1 MDWLKSLFGLV
12 EDDPDRLV
20 RVGGP
25 MPEPEAHMWTGVLKG
40 EGIGAVVQNEGLPP
54 YTSPMG
60 SHYTVWVRFRDAEAA
75 EQMMMGRPHNGGS
88 HENT

>member
-1 MDWLKSLFGLV
+1 MGWLKSLFGH

-20 RVGGP
+20 RVGGL
-25 MPEPEAHMWTGVLKG
+25 MPEPEAQMWAGVLKG

-60 SHYTVWVRFRDAEAA
+60 SHYTVWVRFRDAETA
-75 EQMMMGRPHNGGS
+75 ERMIMGKSRHGGPN
-88 HENT
+88 ETT

>member
-1 MDWLKSLFGLV
+1 MGWLKSLLGL

-20 RVGGP
+20 RVGGL

-40 EGIGAVVQNEGLPP
+40 EGIGAAVQNEGLPP
-54 YTSPMG
+54 YTSSMG

-75 EQMMMGRPHNGGS
+75 EQIIMGKSRHGGPN
-88 HENT
+88 ETT